1 MKLVIICIAF
11 LIAGCT
17 TPVPIAV
24 KFPTPPDVLMQKCG
38 PLNTIDKDQVLLSE
52 FMQTVR
58 SNYEKYH
65 NCADLILEW
74 QAWYNEQKVLYDNLN
89 K

>member
-1 MKLVIICIAF
+1 MKLVITCIAF
-11 LIAGCT
+11 LMVGCA
-17 TPVPIAV
+17 TPVPIAIN
-24 KFPTPPDVLMQKCG
+24 FPTPPTVLMQKCG
-38 PLNTIDKDQVLLSE
+38 PLNTIDKEQVLLSE